1 MIKLR
6 IKNKNGDVLYER
18 DDEYYVRLNSEDFAY
33 ISDAL
38 DDIGSDVVYVDI
50 DCDVDDNPFMVYSYH
65 SVMRGGKTVIEN
77 KIKKVLK
84 EYERQLSALPAY
96 HPAAHM
102 ASRMREVGSHDE
114 DDGHDEDDNHD
125 DYDNYDSRDNYDDYD
140 GYIPV
145 WSDISLPDHDISL
158 PDHKFEEELRKDIL
172 ATLPGS
178 YVGCGKHESCRKEDG
193 RVKKGRKGNKRCN
206 LEDFVAYLRT
216 YSSWAALL
224 DDLQFHSESPT
235 EEGTARLMQKYHEW
249 RDGQI
254 RK

>member
-50 DCDVDDNPFMVYSYH
+50 DCDVDDNPFTVYSYH

-77 KIKKVLK
+77 KIKKILK
-84 EYERQLSALPAY
+84 EYDKQLSALPAY

-102 ASRMREVGSHDE
+102 ASCMREVGSHDE
-114 DDGHDEDDNHD
+114 DDGHDEDGDHD
-125 DYDNYDSRDNYDDYD
+125 DHDDHD
-140 GYIPV
+140 RHV
-145 WSDISLPDHDISL
+145 LTLSDMDLPDYDISL
-158 PDHKFEEELRKDIL
+158 PDHKFEEALRKDIL

-193 RVKKGRKGNKRCN
+193 RGKQGRKGNKRCN

>member
-38 DDIGSDVVYVDI
+38 DDIGSDVVYVYI

-77 KIKKVLK
+77 KIRKVLK
-84 EYERQLSALPAY
+84 EYERQLSALPAR
-96 HPAAHM
+96 HPAEHT

-114 DDGHDEDDNHD
+114 DDGHDEDDSHG
-125 DYDNYDSRDNYDDYD
+125 DYDGHDDYD
-140 GYIPV
+140 GYVPTL
-145 WSDISLPDHDISL
+145 SDMGL

-172 ATLPGS
+172 QSLKGTHA
-178 YVGCGKHESCRKEDG
+178 GCGKHESCRKEDG
-193 RVKKGRKGNKRCN
+193 RGKQGKKGNKRCN

>member
-6 IKNKNGDVLYER
+6 IKNKNGDILYER
-18 DDEYYVRLNSEDFAY
+18 DDDYYVRLNSEDYAY

-38 DDIGSDVVYVDI
+38 DDVGSDTIYVDI
-50 DCDVDDNPFMVYSYH
+50 DCDADDNPFMVYSHH
-65 SVMRGGKTVIEN
+65 SVMRGGKTAIEN
-77 KIKKVLK
+77 KIKKILK
-84 EYERQLSALPAY
+84 EYERQLSALPAR
-96 HPAAHM
+96 HPAEHI

-114 DDGHDEDDNHD
+114 DDGHDEDDSHDNHD
-125 DYDNYDSRDNYDDYD
+125 DYDEDGSRYEWYGHNERD
-140 GYIPV
+140 V
-145 WSDISLPDHDISL
+145 LPDHDISL

-178 YVGCGKHESCRKEDG
+178 YVGCGKHENCRKEDG
-193 RVKKGRKGNKRCN
+193 RGKQGRKGNKRCN

-235 EEGTARLMQKYHEW
+235 EESTARLMQKYHEW

>member
-18 DDEYYVRLNSEDFAY
+18 DDEYYVRLNSEDYAY

-38 DDIGSDVVYVDI
+38 GDVGSDVVYVDI
-50 DCDVDDNPFMVYSYH
+50 DCNVDDNPFMVYSYH
-65 SVMRGGKTVIEN
+65 SVMRGGKTVIED

-84 EYERQLSALPAY
+84 EYERQLAALPAQ
-96 HPAAHM
+96 HPAEHT

-114 DDGHDEDDNHD
+114 DDGHDEDDSHG
-125 DYDNYDSRDNYDDYD
+125 DYDGHDDYD
-140 GYIPV
+140 GYVPTL
-145 WSDISLPDHDISL
+145 SDMGL

-172 ATLPGS
+172 QSLKGTHA
-178 YVGCGKHESCRKEDG
+178 GCGKHESCRKEDSRG
-193 RVKKGRKGNKRCN
+193 KQGKKGNKRCN